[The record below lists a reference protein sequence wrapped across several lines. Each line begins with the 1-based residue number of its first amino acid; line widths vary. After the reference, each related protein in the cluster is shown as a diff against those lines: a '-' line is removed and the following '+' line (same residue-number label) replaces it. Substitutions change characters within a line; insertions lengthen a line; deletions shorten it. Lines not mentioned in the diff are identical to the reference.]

1 MCSIWLLLLFFFVF
15 HSRLNLSEVL
25 FLFDSVLLWRGNH
38 LVKGGRGV
46 TQVLLLLLCFS
57 HSFFCLF
64 IYLSFL
70 LFFEGE
76 ECFFTF
82 CFFFFPFSLV
92 ARNTVAWFSRIAQP
106 VFVLIERRCS
116 WPLPFPISISFSSF
130 FFFFLATSVLI
141 FLTLLLTFFFP
152 LLWKCV
158 CFSCFFIVPFLFFF
172 FNSELLRWPFFFS
185 HLALLFFF
193 YCWKGAYQ
201 KRYQKRSFFFVEFRA
216 H

>member
-1 MCSIWLLLLFFFVF
+1 MPLSYVTGKPLSFCVICQIEIRERWREAPLFILSLLRTFHSYVQYMIIIFFFFVF

-82 CFFFFPFSLV
+82 CFFFFSVFACGTEHRGLVFSDCAACL
-92 ARNTVAWFSRIAQP
+92 RFDWK
-106 VFVLIERRCS
+106 
-116 WPLPFPISISFSSF
+116 
-130 FFFFLATSVLI
+130 
-141 FLTLLLTFFFP
+141 TL
-152 LLWKCV
+152 
-158 CFSCFFIVPFLFFF
+158 
-172 FNSELLRWPFFFS
+172 
-185 HLALLFFF
+185 
-193 YCWKGAYQ
+193 
-201 KRYQKRSFFFVEFRA
+201 
-216 H
+216 